1 MDFEIGHV
9 VRSAA
14 GHDRGDLFMIIG
26 IDGDYLLLADGKA
39 RQTDAPKRKKKKHV
53 HREGVSAS
61 PAALRLLK
69 GERAGNN
76 EIRRALA
83 AFGGQ
88 TGQKGGKTAWQ
99 RTI

>member
-1 MDFEIGHV
+1 MEFEIGHV

-14 GHDRGDLFMIIG
+14 GHDRGDLFLIVG
-26 IDGDYLLLADGKA
+26 IDGDYLLLADGRTRK
-39 RQTDAPKRKKKKHV
+39 TEKPKRKKKKHV

-61 PAALRLLK
+61 PAALRLRK

-83 AFGGQ
+83 VFGGQ
-88 TGQKGGKTAWQ
+88 TGQEGGKTAWQ

>member
-1 MDFEIGHV
+1 MELEIGHV

-14 GHDRGDLFMIIG
+14 GHDRGGLFLVVG
-26 IDGDYLLLADGKA
+26 IDGEYLLLADGKA
-39 RQTDAPKRKKKKHV
+39 RRTEKPKRKKRKHV
-53 HREGVSAS
+53 RFEGASAS
-61 PAALRLLK
+61 AAALRLRK

-88 TGQKGGKTAWQ
+88 TGQEGGKTAWQ